1 MALPQRLCTL
11 IAPRRDGT
19 VRVMDARG
27 AMHVFAPDV
36 AGSLVCTLEDEA
48 LAAKLLATGAFVL
61 LDAQAISE
69 PRKRSAPQ
77 AMKGE
82 RHGALGGLSS

>member
-19 VRVMDARG
+19 VRVMDAHG
-27 AMHVFAPDV
+27 ALHVFAPDA
-36 AGSLVCTLEDEA
+36 AGSLVCTLSDADFIEH
-48 LAAKLLATGAFVL
+48 LLQTGSFRT
-61 LDAQAISE
+61 LDAE
-69 PRKRSAPQ
+69 PVGGPRKGSAPQ